1 MKNFIIEIKQ
11 MLSSE
16 DNNKLS
22 SKRVITFVAFILVS
36 MVFLSDAIF
45 HIVIDENMFDGMIQ
59 IVWAGL
65 GVTVGEHI
73 LKNANTKIETTT
85 TVDALPKK
93 EEEGEEEIEYGD
105 S

>member
-16 DNNKLS
+16 DNSKLS
-22 SKRVITFVAFILVS
+22 SKRVITFMAFILVS
-36 MVFLSDAIF
+36 IVFLSDAIF

-65 GVTVGEHI
+65 GVTNNKKV
-73 LKNANTKIETTT
+73 ETTT
-85 TVDALPKK
+85 KVDTPLKK
-93 EEEGEEEIEYGD
+93 EEIEYGD

>member
-16 DNNKLS
+16 DNSKLS
-22 SKRVITFVAFILVS
+22 SKRVITFMAFILVS
-36 MVFLSDAIF
+36 IVFLSDAIF

-65 GVTVGEHI
+65 GVTVGEHL
-73 LKNANTKIETTT
+73 LKKANNNKKVETTT
-85 TVDALPKK
+85 KVDTPLKK
-93 EEEGEEEIEYGD
+93 EEIEYGD